1 MTIRKLRKFRKIKRE
16 RELTDNE
23 KKFLRERIN

>member
-23 KKFLRERIN
+23 KSFFREMN